1 MESEEKCS
9 GYARWSRR
17 QMYVLMLLIAL
28 CAQSCKTPNT
38 STQTHRLDSLELRK
52 EFEMSLVPVP
62 MSVSKMAIPVSALE
76 QLALGTGYN
85 QKSGQATLDIR
96 RGAGDSI
103 MITATCDSLAR
114 QVIKLTEE
122 LTRIRS
128 ETAEV
133 KETQG
138 PNGWQWF
145 WIRLGQLAAGAA
157 ALIALKWFLNKK

>member
-1 MESEEKCS
+1 
-9 GYARWSRR
+9 
-17 QMYVLMLLIAL
+17 
-28 CAQSCKTPNT
+28 
-38 STQTHRLDSLELRK
+38 
-52 EFEMSLVPVP
+52 
-62 MSVSKMAIPVSALE
+62 MAIPVSALE

-85 QKSGQATLDIR
+85 QKSGQATLEIR

-157 ALIALKWFLNKK
+157 ALIALKWFLNKKIN